1 MSAPPT
7 AIRNAWNDSGPVAVP
22 ENVFAVE
29 LARESLP
36 NGLLSV
42 GDKILSV
49 NGQAATRLSH
59 EALGQ

>member
-1 MSAPPT
+1 MAGLETEHIVSAIS
-7 AIRNAWNDSGPVAVP
+7 ASGVA
-22 ENVFAVE
+22 
-29 LARESLP
+29 